1 MPQHSRSEQG
11 RLRTHRVTRG
21 LFILRYVASNA
32 GNSASHATAAP
43 SIRVSSHNA
52 NDVELIAWP
61 GASSNELL
69 GPGDGL
75 VLRVSRDT
83 TIALEVIPSR
93 AGGSVDA
100 ELHLEPVSRLAHGG
114 FTRNSNVAP
123 AVGRVPAEMEG
134 GGIEVLAHVSRR
146 GDVVIPAGEW
156 ICGPEFPMAIEGIE
170 IRWPRRPRGLEIVT
184 SVSVSKNGA
193 RNLPVALTGGFAGTR
208 GRATPIT
215 GIELSLTGE
224 RAGDFVLRSD
234 ALFLG
239 SAVQSK
245 RGQTISLSGPSGR
258 EPLVGLRLS
267 IDGVSTG
274 EAVQAVSAPS
284 IQELPKSRSNW
295 SSGGR
300 VRVFRGLKQREGTSP
315 NPIRN
320 RA

>member
-1 MPQHSRSEQG
+1 MPQHLQNEQG

-21 LFILRYVASNA
+21 LFILRYVAS
-32 GNSASHATAAP
+32 SASNLATSIAAAP
-43 SIRVSSHNA
+43 SIKVSSHNA

-61 GASSNELL
+61 GASPSELL

-83 TIALEVIPSR
+83 TIALEVMPSR

-114 FTRNSNVAP
+114 FNRSSNVAST
-123 AVGRVPAEMEG
+123 VGRASPEIEVS
-134 GGIEVLAHVSRR
+134 GIEVLAHVSRR
-146 GDVVIPAGEW
+146 GDIVIPAGDW
-156 ICGPEFPMAIEGIE
+156 ICGPEYPMAIEGLE
-170 IRWPRRPRGLEIVT
+170 IRWPHRPRGLEIAT
-184 SVSVSKNGA
+184 SVSVSKNGL
-193 RNLPVALTGGFAGTR
+193 RNLPAALTGTFAGTR

-215 GIELSLTGE
+215 GVELSLTGE
-224 RAGDFVLRSD
+224 RAEDFVLRSD

-245 RGQTISLSGPSGR
+245 RGRSISLSGPSGR

-267 IDGVSTG
+267 IDSVSTG
-274 EAVQAVSAPS
+274 DTAQAVAAAS

-295 SSGGR
+295 SAGGR